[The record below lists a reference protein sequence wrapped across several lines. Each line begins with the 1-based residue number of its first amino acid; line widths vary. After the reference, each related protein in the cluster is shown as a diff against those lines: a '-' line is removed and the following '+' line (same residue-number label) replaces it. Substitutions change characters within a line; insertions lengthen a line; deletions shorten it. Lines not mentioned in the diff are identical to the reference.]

1 LNKIVLLS
9 FVFLLFSTAVTV
21 RLVRPVEASLPVH
34 NIETGLDY
42 ATIQEAID
50 ANETLDGHTIL
61 VDAET
66 YYEQVT
72 INKSLS
78 LIGENTS
85 TTIIDGNN
93 TGTVVYVTA
102 NIVTVE
108 GFTVQN
114 GGVTEIG
121 IHLVASNNSV
131 IQRNVIKEH
140 GFGIFVNRS
149 NNCQISGNIA
159 KDSDFGIF
167 VVNSRNCTASDNTVS
182 ARVTDIVLHNS
193 SYCVVMNNTANCYG
207 HGIYLIDSPN
217 CIVSDN
223 TAVKTSG
230 FSDGNCITLDNS
242 DNCIVS
248 GNTANK
254 NTYGIFL
261 AGSSNVTISNNT
273 ANNNKSGG
281 IELEKSYGFPEPQ
294 EPSNNCTIVDNIAIN
309 NDVGI
314 YMSSSQHS
322 IIHNNIANNNWWWG
336 IAILSGS
343 NKCIISGNTVNN
355 NPWGSI
361 IVGSYE
367 CKFNNNTIS
376 NNEHGL
382 ELADCSDNHIYNNNL
397 INNTNQVFL
406 REAYNNI
413 VYHNN
418 FINSTSQVYDW
429 SWDNQEISLS
439 INTWDNGYPSGGNY
453 WSDYTGVDADGDGI
467 GDTPYVIDAD
477 NKDHYP
483 LMHPWSPFPV
493 HNINTGLGYA
503 AIQEAINVPE
513 TLDGHTVF
521 VEAGTYYENLVVNK
535 TVSLFGENIDTTII
549 DGSETG
555 DCVNVTASSTK
566 ISGFTIRNGGSKPFT
581 AYASVRLFTSG
592 NTILNNNLISSWCGV
607 WMKHYSDYN
616 LIANNTIMG
625 NLNGIAGEIWHNTKI
640 IGNTIKDNLM
650 GIWIGPYSQN
660 NIISFNNINGHWSEG
675 IMMMQSS
682 NNTFEGNN
690 IVDNN
695 QGGSWAG
702 ITIGFQKGFSS
713 GNKFFH
719 NNIANMGKQIELQ
732 GESEPVI
739 WDDGYPSGGNYWS
752 DYTGVDYHSGTYQN
766 ETGSDGVG
774 DTPYT
779 VDVNNQDNYPL
790 MGMFSVF
797 NATSEYNVQTICN
810 SSISNFQFNGSVII
824 FNISGENGT
833 TGFCRMCI
841 PTDLMNG
848 SFKLFVNG
856 TEVQYNLLPCSNT
869 THSYLYFIYNH
880 SKQEVI
886 VIPEFPT
893 WTPIL
898 LILIMFT
905 VVIVIYKRRLLKTP
919 IH

>member
-1 LNKIVLLS
+1 MKKIVLIAFVLVLLS
-9 FVFLLFSTAVTV
+9 TPAVVRASTTFNMTQLGANPEAMAGVKAGDWAKYDVNVTWDSNDSEWQPPPSWADVINNTEYYIITVQMVVGTNITYQALVHFTNGTEQTTTAWMDIITGYGSEGGYHNDFIPANLSAGDDIYFLGKINETIPCMYVGMIRDTNHLHRTS
-21 RLVRPVEASLPVH
+21 EASFDGDPNSYNASENYYWDKATGIQTEYAGNYSSRTESYYYLLSMSFKIIQTNLWGPPVH
-34 NIETGLDY
+34 NINTGLDY
-42 ATIQEAID
+42 ATIQEAIND
-50 ANETLDGHTIL
+50 NETLDGHTIL

-78 LIGENTS
+78 LIGEDTS

-102 NIVTVE
+102 NTVTVD

-182 ARVTDIVLHNS
+182 ARVTDIDLHNS

-207 HGIYLIDSPN
+207 HGIYLSDSPN
-217 CIVSDN
+217 CVVSDN
-223 TAVKTSG
+223 TAIKTSG

-397 INNTNQVFL
+397 INNTVQ
-406 REAYNNI
+406 AYVTFN
-413 VYHNN
+413 Y
-418 FINSTSQVYDW
+418 T
-429 SWDNQEISLS
+429 
-439 INTWDNGYPSGGNY
+439 NT
-453 WSDYTGVDADGDGI
+453 
-467 GDTPYVIDAD
+467 
-477 NKDHYP
+477 
-483 LMHPWSPFPV
+483 
-493 HNINTGLGYA
+493 
-503 AIQEAINVPE
+503 
-513 TLDGHTVF
+513 
-521 VEAGTYYENLVVNK
+521 
-535 TVSLFGENIDTTII
+535 
-549 DGSETG
+549 
-555 DCVNVTASSTK
+555 
-566 ISGFTIRNGGSKPFT
+566 
-581 AYASVRLFTSG
+581 
-592 NTILNNNLISSWCGV
+592 
-607 WMKHYSDYN
+607 
-616 LIANNTIMG
+616 
-625 NLNGIAGEIWHNTKI
+625 
-640 IGNTIKDNLM
+640 
-650 GIWIGPYSQN
+650 
-660 NIISFNNINGHWSEG
+660 
-675 IMMMQSS
+675 
-682 NNTFEGNN
+682 
-690 IVDNN
+690 
-695 QGGSWAG
+695 
-702 ITIGFQKGFSS
+702 
-713 GNKFFH
+713 
-719 NNIANMGKQIELQ
+719 
-732 GESEPVI
+732 

-752 DYTGVDYHSGTYQN
+752 DYNGTDAYHPLENATGLPP
-766 ETGSDGVG
+766 DGIG
-774 DTPYT
+774 DTPYIINA
-779 VDVNNQDNYPL
+779 NNTDSYPL
-790 MGMFSVF
+790 MGTFSDF
-797 NATSEYNVQTICN
+797 NATSEYHVQTICN
-810 SSISNFQFNGSVII
+810 STISDFQFNGTAIS
-824 FNISGENGT
+824 FNVSGENDT
-833 TGFCRMCI
+833 TGFCRILI
-841 PTDLMNG
+841 PTALMNG
-848 SFKLFVNG
+848 TYKVFVNR
-856 TEVQYNLLPCSNT
+856 TEVQYIKSGFSNS
-869 THSYLYFIYNH
+869 THSYLYFTYNH
-880 SKQEVI
+880 STQEVVI
-886 VIPEFPT
+886 IPEFPS
-893 WTPIL
+893 WTPML
-898 LILIMFT
+898 LILIVFT
-905 VVIVIYKRRLLKTP
+905 VALSIYKRRLPRTP
-919 IH
+919 TPNNEHARRELGELQT